1 MAIFNAS
8 TDDELDKFGYIV
20 DWATADVILQSSDG
34 VQFPMSRH
42 ALSAASLFFL
52 PQSPDTHT
60 HRGEFIYHDLPA
72 VPMSE
77 RADVFGPV
85 LRCCH
90 ARVLAGISSTGLL
103 ASMLEVADKY
113 DMLGAVLGAI
123 ERSAQGGSVLRLVER
138 DPATIY
144 ALAYHHHLPDLARA
158 SVRSLLRLDVDT
170 IDASKDEPL
179 VQGYLTPHA
188 RKCLKEYHWA
198 CSRAVRNVLRYPVWA
213 PCERETRLW
222 LDDPDRYVWWTCA
235 SCPAT
240 EDPSWRPRSTS
251 RIYVSRARGKAAG
264 YRRQRGV
271 SERGAGSEQVRDVR
285 GACARAFD

>member
-1 MAIFNAS
+1 
-8 TDDELDKFGYIV
+8 
-20 DWATADVILQSSDG
+20 
-34 VQFPMSRH
+34 MSCH
-42 ALSAASLFFL
+42 ALSAASPFFQSMFDL

-77 RADVFGPV
+77 RADVLGPV

-90 ARVLAGISSTGLL
+90 AREDAGVSSTGLL

-123 ERSAQGGSVLRLVER
+123 ERSAQGGSVRRLVER

-158 SVRSLLRLDVDT
+158 SVRSLLRLDVGT

-188 RKCLKEYHWA
+188 RKCLKEYHRA
-198 CSRAVRNVLRYPVWA
+198 CSRAVGHVLRYPVWA
-213 PCERETRLW
+213 PCERESRLW
-222 LDDPDRYVWWTCA
+222 LDEPDRYVWWTCA
-235 SCPAT
+235 SCPVTGDASWSRFRKREPRAWFTQYLADMSVTLEERPLDIGDNAAFRSAVRAASKCGTCAEHAYEHLT
-240 EDPSWRPRSTS
+240 EFAALLQERVDMAIS
-251 RIYVSRARGKAAG
+251 RI
-264 YRRQRGV
+264 QL
-271 SERGAGSEQVRDVR
+271 EL
-285 GACARAFD
+285 F